1 MQTAVMDDNA
11 LAHYR
16 EHGYVILP
24 EVLTSEE
31 CSEIKTALTPYTDG
45 TYPGRNNFE
54 GFHTERVYQ
63 LIARSPV
70 FADLVEHPTAL
81 AALDRIMTPG

>member
-24 EVLTSEE
+24 EVLTSDE
-31 CSEIKTALTPYTDG
+31 CSEIKTALAKVSERSAPMIGCRKHPAHFPNG
-45 TYPGRNNFE
+45 T
-54 GFHTERVYQ
+54 
-63 LIARSPV
+63 
-70 FADLVEHPTAL
+70 
-81 AALDRIMTPG
+81 